1 MRHILVLCFSTAVDG
16 AVVLCC
22 GLCACPLNARC
33 ELMNVAEEG
42 KKRRKTSVKMAE
54 GTTSLKGL
62 RAQMAAAAQAQA
74 EERRSLAGSSPAPI
88 ATSAAKSQ
96 SKPAVRG
103 SQILER
109 ERKSKLQV
117 ERQMEERQRKLEEQR
132 RKEEQRR
139 AAVEEKRKQKQEEE
153 KEHYEAVMRRTMERS
168 QRLEQRQKRW
178 SWSGMPDSD
187 NRNGES
193 DSGPTSSPV
202 TVVISPASPVSK
214 PPRSHTPQDKRSS
227 STTNLKH
234 PTDSSISKRLSSSS
248 AALLNSPDKSA
259 KRRSSSLNRLPSN
272 VPRVAKEAY
281 KQPQVEQ
288 TGPVLKKRSSS
299 LSRVGNRAP
308 LTGKPEKP
316 APFGSAHRPL
326 ASPMDSSVLSRL
338 LTPTQASLARSKSA
352 AALSAHGADETES
365 HLCPRSVSSTPL
377 QPSTRGPLRSRSTD
391 RQKNAPSSTS
401 ASSDSISNMSQKAEK
416 DKSFISPAAKRPPS
430 PTTVPSRHRSPSP
443 SPIGGPRRAPSPGAA
458 KQSPRNRPPSP
469 SGVKQRPPSPQPASK
484 PPPIQKPALTPTG
497 PPILRKRE
505 SKPKD
510 ASPMTALTSQP
521 QDTSTASPAPSTKPK
536 DDPSLKTMA
545 GTNSAAE
552 AAKIL
557 AENRR
562 LAREQKEREEQLRV
576 QREEEE
582 RIRKEEEKRLAEE
595 ERVRRLEEE
604 KVRAEERKIEE
615 EEQARKAEEERER
628 LEVEEQQKQAE
639 LQKEREEAEAKA
651 QEEAEKQ
658 RQERERIMQQNQQE
672 RMERKKRI
680 EEIMKRTRKMDQN
693 DFKGNDETGI
703 PDENGDEVTDQ
714 LNCETKEDQSEQ
726 NTEVINQ
733 ADIQEQGMSSEEG
746 RLESEEPLDGVNEQT
761 KVDDKENNN
770 GLSAAQ
776 PTAISNSYPKAH
788 LVEGSEF
795 VNEDCKMGLNGKAG
809 SWSFEEIID
818 LGVHTKGRPL
828 MEPDACNQSL
838 IDCGVGPEGPR
849 VAFEDKP
856 APVNSLHPA
865 QPIEALSEI

>member
-1 MRHILVLCFSTAVDG
+1 
-16 AVVLCC
+16 
-22 GLCACPLNARC
+22 
-33 ELMNVAEEG
+33 MNVAEE
-42 KKRRKTSVKMAE
+42 KKRRKTSEKMAE
-54 GTTSLKGL
+54 GATSLKGL
-62 RAQMAAAAQAQA
+62 RVQMAAAAQAQA

-88 ATSAAKSQ
+88 TASSAKSHA
-96 SKPAVRG
+96 KPVIDGAALRIDDKLRVAKERREEQEKQQAVRG

-109 ERKSKLQV
+109 ERKAKLVV
-117 ERQMEERQRKLEEQR
+117 ERQMEERHRKLEEQR

-153 KEHYEAVMRRTMERS
+153 KEHYEAVMRRTLERS

-178 SWSGMPDSD
+178 SWSGLSDSD
-187 NRNGES
+187 SRNGES

-202 TVVISPASPVSK
+202 TIVVSPASPVSK
-214 PPRSHTPQDKRSS
+214 PARSHTPQDKRSS
-227 STTNLKH
+227 STTNLKQ
-234 PTDSSISKRLSSSS
+234 PADAAISKRLSSSS
-248 AALLNSPDKSA
+248 ATLLSSPDKSA

-272 VPRVAKEAY
+272 VPRVSKEAH
-281 KQPQVEQ
+281 KQPQVEK
-288 TGPVLKKRSSS
+288 TGPVLKNRSSS

-308 LTGKPEKP
+308 PTGKPEKP
-316 APFGSAHRPL
+316 APFESAHRLL
-326 ASPMDSSVLSRL
+326 ASPTDSSVLSRL

-391 RQKNAPSSTS
+391 RQKSTTSTS
-401 ASSDSISNMSQKAEK
+401 ASSDSISNIAQKAEK
-416 DKSFISPAAKRPPS
+416 EKSFTSPTAKRPPS
-430 PTTVPSRHRSPSP
+430 PSTISSRHRSPSP
-443 SPIGGPRRAPSPGAA
+443 GVSGPRRTPSPGAA
-458 KQSPRNRPPSP
+458 KQSPRYRQPSP

-497 PPILRKRE
+497 PPVLRKSQ

-521 QDTSTASPAPSTKPK
+521 QDTSTPSTKPK
-536 DDPSLKTMA
+536 DDPSLKTTA

-562 LAREQKEREEQLRV
+562 LAREQKEREEQLRL

-582 RIRKEEEKRLAEE
+582 RLRKEEEERLAEE
-595 ERVRRLEEE
+595 ERARRLEEE
-604 KVRAEERKIEE
+604 KVRAEERKREE
-615 EEQARKAEEERER
+615 EEQARMAEEARAR
-628 LEVEEQQKQAE
+628 LELEEQQKRAE

-693 DFKGNDETGI
+693 DFKGNDEEGI
-703 PDENGDEVTDQ
+703 PDENSDEATDQ

-726 NTEVINQ
+726 SAEVINQ
-733 ADIQEQGMSSEEG
+733 SDIQNRGMSSEEG
-746 RLESEEPLDGVNEQT
+746 QLESEEPLDRMNEQT

-770 GLSAAQ
+770 GLGAAQ

-795 VNEDCKMGLNGKAG
+795 VNEDCKLGLNGKAG
-809 SWSFEEIID
+809 SWSFEEFID

-828 MEPDACNQSL
+828 TEPDACNQGL

-849 VAFEDKP
+849 VAFDDKS

>member
-1 MRHILVLCFSTAVDG
+1 
-16 AVVLCC
+16 
-22 GLCACPLNARC
+22 
-33 ELMNVAEEG
+33 
-42 KKRRKTSVKMAE
+42 
-54 GTTSLKGL
+54 
-62 RAQMAAAAQAQA
+62 
-74 EERRSLAGSSPAPI
+74 
-88 ATSAAKSQ
+88 
-96 SKPAVRG
+96 
-103 SQILER
+103 
-109 ERKSKLQV
+109 
-117 ERQMEERQRKLEEQR
+117 
-132 RKEEQRR
+132 
-139 AAVEEKRKQKQEEE
+139 
-153 KEHYEAVMRRTMERS
+153 
-168 QRLEQRQKRW
+168 
-178 SWSGMPDSD
+178 
-187 NRNGES
+187 
-193 DSGPTSSPV
+193 
-202 TVVISPASPVSK
+202 
-214 PPRSHTPQDKRSS
+214 
-227 STTNLKH
+227 
-234 PTDSSISKRLSSSS
+234 
-248 AALLNSPDKSA
+248 
-259 KRRSSSLNRLPSN
+259 
-272 VPRVAKEAY
+272 
-281 KQPQVEQ
+281 
-288 TGPVLKKRSSS
+288 
-299 LSRVGNRAP
+299 
-308 LTGKPEKP
+308 
-316 APFGSAHRPL
+316 
-326 ASPMDSSVLSRL
+326 
-338 LTPTQASLARSKSA
+338 
-352 AALSAHGADETES
+352 
-365 HLCPRSVSSTPL
+365 
-377 QPSTRGPLRSRSTD
+377 
-391 RQKNAPSSTS
+391 
-401 ASSDSISNMSQKAEK
+401 
-416 DKSFISPAAKRPPS
+416 
-430 PTTVPSRHRSPSP
+430 
-443 SPIGGPRRAPSPGAA
+443 
-458 KQSPRNRPPSP
+458 
-469 SGVKQRPPSPQPASK
+469 
-484 PPPIQKPALTPTG
+484 
-497 PPILRKRE
+497 
-505 SKPKD
+505 
-510 ASPMTALTSQP
+510 MTALTSQP
-521 QDTSTASPAPSTKPK
+521 QDTSTASPTPSTKPK
-536 DDPSLKTMA
+536 DDPSLKTMT

-562 LAREQKEREEQLRV
+562 LAREQKERDELLRL

-582 RIRKEEEKRLAEE
+582 RLRKEEEKRLAEE

-628 LEVEEQQKQAE
+628 LEVEEQQKQLE

-733 ADIQEQGMSSEEG
+733 ADIQDQGMSSEEG
-746 RLESEEPLDGVNEQT
+746 QLESEEPLDGVNGQT

-828 MEPDACNQSL
+828 MEPDVCNQSL

>member
-1 MRHILVLCFSTAVDG
+1 
-16 AVVLCC
+16 
-22 GLCACPLNARC
+22 
-33 ELMNVAEEG
+33 
-42 KKRRKTSVKMAE
+42 MAE
-54 GTTSLKGL
+54 GATSLKGL
-62 RAQMAAAAQAQA
+62 RVQMAAAAQAQA

-88 ATSAAKSQ
+88 TASSAKSHA
-96 SKPAVRG
+96 KPVIDGAALRIDDKLRVAKERREEQEKQQAVRG

-109 ERKSKLQV
+109 ERKAKLVV
-117 ERQMEERQRKLEEQR
+117 ERQMEERHRKLEEQR

-153 KEHYEAVMRRTMERS
+153 KEHYEAVMRRTLERS

-178 SWSGMPDSD
+178 SWSGLSDSD
-187 NRNGES
+187 SRN
-193 DSGPTSSPV
+193 
-202 TVVISPASPVSK
+202 
-214 PPRSHTPQDKRSS
+214 DKRSS
-227 STTNLKH
+227 STTNLKQ
-234 PTDSSISKRLSSSS
+234 PADAAISKRLSSSS
-248 AALLNSPDKSA
+248 ATLLSSPDKTH
-259 KRRSSSLNRLPSN
+259 RL
-272 VPRVAKEAY
+272 
-281 KQPQVEQ
+281 
-288 TGPVLKKRSSS
+288 
-299 LSRVGNRAP
+299 
-308 LTGKPEKP
+308 
-316 APFGSAHRPL
+316 L
-326 ASPMDSSVLSRL
+326 ASPTDSSVLSRL

-391 RQKNAPSSTS
+391 RQKSTTSTS
-401 ASSDSISNMSQKAEK
+401 ASSDSISNIAQKAEK
-416 DKSFISPAAKRPPS
+416 EKSFTSPTAKRPPS
-430 PTTVPSRHRSPSP
+430 PSTISSRHRSPSP
-443 SPIGGPRRAPSPGAA
+443 GVSGPRRTPSPGAA
-458 KQSPRNRPPSP
+458 KQSPRYRQPSP

-497 PPILRKRE
+497 PPVLRKSQ

-521 QDTSTASPAPSTKPK
+521 QDTSTPSTKPK
-536 DDPSLKTMA
+536 DDPSLKTTA

-562 LAREQKEREEQLRV
+562 LAREQKEREEQLRL

-582 RIRKEEEKRLAEE
+582 RLRKEEEERLAEE
-595 ERVRRLEEE
+595 ERARRLEEE
-604 KVRAEERKIEE
+604 KVRAEERKREE
-615 EEQARKAEEERER
+615 EEQARMAEEARAR
-628 LEVEEQQKQAE
+628 LELEEQQKRAE

-693 DFKGNDETGI
+693 DFKGNDEEGI
-703 PDENGDEVTDQ
+703 PDENSDEATDQ

-726 NTEVINQ
+726 SAEVINQ
-733 ADIQEQGMSSEEG
+733 SDIQNRGMSSEEG
-746 RLESEEPLDGVNEQT
+746 QLESEEPLDRMNEQT

-770 GLSAAQ
+770 GLGAAQ

-795 VNEDCKMGLNGKAG
+795 VNEDCKLGLNGKAG
-809 SWSFEEIID
+809 SWSFEEFID

-828 MEPDACNQSL
+828 TEPDACNQGL

-849 VAFEDKP
+849 VAFDDKS